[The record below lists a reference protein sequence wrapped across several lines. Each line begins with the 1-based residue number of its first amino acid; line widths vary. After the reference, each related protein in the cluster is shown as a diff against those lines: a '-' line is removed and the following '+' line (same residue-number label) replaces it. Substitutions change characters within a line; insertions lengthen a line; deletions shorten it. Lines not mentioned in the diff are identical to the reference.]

1 MFFTLEKL
9 HLLYCILHHFRLHQ
23 IFVNLIML
31 NTVEPPNNGH
41 IGSGTTVLCWE
52 VVLISEVPIEMYF
65 TPQMHDSMYCLPSD
79 IILLHCNQ
87 SHMMLIKKLRCTEI
101 VGDGCLFGGSQLQ

>member
-1 MFFTLEKL
+1 MFVCSCVC
-9 HLLYCILHHFRLHQ
+9 YGVNCIHVYSGTSEQR
-23 IFVNLIML
+23 
-31 NTVEPPNNGH
+31 H

-65 TPQMHDSMYCLPSD
+65 TTQMHDSMYCLPSD
-79 IILLHCNQ
+79 IILFHCNQ
-87 SHMMLIKKLRCTEI
+87 SHMMLNKKLRCTYI